1 MQEAS
6 NADEFLTQDTGTCPR
21 AAPAATLRRV
31 QKAVFLPLAAF
42 AAAIALLSAPI
53 PVRGQ
58 ATLAP
63 ASARTDLGLTVY
75 SGFAVL
81 RETRSLPGSGA
92 ASILWTGVP
101 PSIDAGTVVLRSG
114 DRTLEIRRQ
123 DWHAPLSAT
132 AALGAAVGSPVT
144 LVAGDGT
151 RTEAVLE
158 SADGPTFRV
167 GDRVVVDWPG
177 AVELPSPP
185 DDAPGGALRWELAEP
200 AGPALTAAYLA
211 DGLAWSADYTA
222 VLDDDSMTLDGFVT
236 VQNGTGLAF
245 PDARLQLV
253 AGEVRRAGLAG
264 PPQPLMRMAE
274 MAAQDAAA
282 NVAPLGDVYLYT
294 IDRPVTITAL
304 GSNRIALLHSER
316 VPVRREYVLYGQP
329 WWYQSPAPDLPPIEH
344 PQVRIRF
351 ENEGLSGS
359 DGPLPAGSLHTW
371 REDASGRLQYSGGS
385 FIPHTPTGEEVV
397 VTVGSS
403 FDLVAE
409 RVQTDYRQLDPRTFE
424 SAWRIEIRNRGES
437 AASVLV
443 LEQMPGLEWTIVE
456 ESHSHEQVD
465 VQTVRWSIAVPAQG
479 SATLTYRVRVTQ
491 G

>member
-1 MQEAS
+1 V
-6 NADEFLTQDTGTCPR
+6 
-21 AAPAATLRRV
+21 APAATLRRV
-31 QKAVFLPLAAF
+31 KPAIFLPLASF
-42 AAAIALLSAPI
+42 AALCALLSAPI
-53 PVRGQ
+53 EARGQ
-58 ATLAP
+58 VTVAP
-63 ASARTDLGLTVY
+63 ASARTELGLTVY

-81 RETRSLPGSGA
+81 RETRSLQGGPA
-92 ASILWTGVP
+92 ANVLWLDVP

-114 DRTLEIRRQ
+114 ERTVEIRRQ
-123 DWHAPLSAT
+123 DWQAPLSSS

-144 LVAGDGT
+144 LIAEDGT
-151 RTEAVLE
+151 RTQAVLE
-158 SADGPTFRV
+158 SADGPTFRI
-167 GDRVVVDWPG
+167 GDRAVVAWPG
-177 AVELPSPP
+177 AVELPAPP

-200 AGPALTAAYLA
+200 AGPTLTAAYLA
-211 DGLAWSADYTA
+211 DGLTWAADYTA
-222 VLDDDSMTLDGFVT
+222 VLDDDAMTLDGFVT
-236 VQNGTGLAF
+236 VHNGTGLAF

-253 AGEVRRAGLAG
+253 AGDVSRAGFAG
-264 PPQPLMRMAE
+264 PPQPMMRMAE

-316 VPVRREYVLYGQP
+316 VPMRREYVLFGQP

-351 ENEGLSGS
+351 ENEGLSGR
-359 DGPLPAGSLHTW
+359 DDPLPAGSLHTW
-371 REDASGRLQYSGGS
+371 REDESGRLQYSGGA

-403 FDLVAE
+403 FDIVAE

-437 AASVLV
+437 SASVLV
-443 LEQMPGLEWTIVE
+443 VEQMPGLEWTIVE
-456 ESHSHEQVD
+456 ESHPHEQVD
-465 VQTVRWSIAVPAQG
+465 VQTVRWSIQVPAEG

>member
-1 MQEAS
+1 VK
-6 NADEFLTQDTGTCPR
+6 R
-21 AAPAATLRRV
+21 AL
-31 QKAVFLPLAAF
+31 FLPLAAL
-42 AAAIALLSAPI
+42 AALSALLSVPTTAH
-53 PVRGQ
+53 GQ
-58 ATLAP
+58 AAVAP

-75 SGFAVL
+75 NGFAVL
-81 RETRSLPGSGA
+81 RETRSLPGGPA
-92 ASILWTGVP
+92 ANVLWPDVP

-114 DRTLEIRRQ
+114 DRSVEIRRQ
-123 DWHAPLSAT
+123 DWQAPLSSS

-144 LVAGDGT
+144 LIAEDGT

-167 GDRVVVDWPG
+167 GDRVVVEWPG
-177 AVELPSPP
+177 AVELPAPP

-200 AGPALTAAYLA
+200 AGPTLTAAYLA
-211 DGLAWSADYTA
+211 DGLTWSADYTA

-253 AGEVRRAGLAG
+253 AGEVQRAGFAG
-264 PPQPLMRMAE
+264 PPQPLMRMAD
-274 MAAQDAAA
+274 MAAQEAVS
-282 NVAPLGDVYLYT
+282 VAPLGDVYLYT
-294 IDRPVTITAL
+294 IDRPVTVTAL
-304 GSNRIALLHSER
+304 GSNRIALLHSDR

-329 WWYQSPAPDLPPIEH
+329 WWYQSPAPDLPPVEH

-351 ENEGLSGS
+351 ENEGLSGA
-359 DGPLPAGSLHTW
+359 DEPLPAGALHTW
-371 REDASGRLQYSGGS
+371 REDDSGRLQYSGGS
-385 FIPHTPTGEEVV
+385 FIPHTPAGEEVV
-397 VTVGSS
+397 VTIGSS
-403 FDLVAE
+403 FDIVAE

-437 AASVLV
+437 DASVLV

-456 ESHSHEQVD
+456 ESHPHDQVD
-465 VQTVRWSIAVPAQG
+465 VQTVRWTIDVPAEG
-479 SATLTYRVRVTQ
+479 STTLTYRVRVTQ

>member
-1 MQEAS
+1 VK
-6 NADEFLTQDTGTCPR
+6 R
-21 AAPAATLRRV
+21 AL
-31 QKAVFLPLAAF
+31 FLPLAAL
-42 AAAIALLSAPI
+42 AALSALLSVPTTAH
-53 PVRGQ
+53 GQ
-58 ATLAP
+58 AAVAP

-81 RETRSLPGSGA
+81 RETRSLPGGPA
-92 ASILWTGVP
+92 ANVLWPDVP

-114 DRTLEIRRQ
+114 DRTVEIRRQ
-123 DWHAPLSAT
+123 DWQAPLSSS

-144 LVAGDGT
+144 LIAEDGT

-167 GDRVVVDWPG
+167 GDRVVVEWPG
-177 AVELPSPP
+177 AVELPAPP

-200 AGPALTAAYLA
+200 AGPTLTAAYLA
-211 DGLAWSADYTA
+211 DGLTWSADYTA
-222 VLDDDSMTLDGFVT
+222 VLGDDSMTLDGFVT

-253 AGEVRRAGLAG
+253 AGEVQRAGFAG
-264 PPQPLMRMAE
+264 PPQPLMRMAD
-274 MAAQDAAA
+274 MAAQEAVS
-282 NVAPLGDVYLYT
+282 VAPLGDVYLYT

-304 GSNRIALLHSER
+304 GSNRIALLHSDR

-329 WWYQSPAPDLPPIEH
+329 WWYQSPAPDLPPVEH

-351 ENEGLSGS
+351 ENEGLSGA
-359 DGPLPAGSLHTW
+359 DEPLPAGALHTW
-371 REDASGRLQYSGGS
+371 REDDSGRLQYSGGS
-385 FIPHTPTGEEVV
+385 FIPHTPAGEEAV
-397 VTVGSS
+397 VTIGSS
-403 FDLVAE
+403 FDIVAE

-437 AASVLV
+437 EASVLV

-456 ESHSHEQVD
+456 ESHPHDQVD
-465 VQTVRWSIAVPAQG
+465 VQTVRWTIDVPAEG
-479 SATLTYRVRVTQ
+479 STTLTYRVRVTQ

>member
-1 MQEAS
+1 
-6 NADEFLTQDTGTCPR
+6 LI
-21 AAPAATLRRV
+21 AA
-31 QKAVFLPLAAF
+31 
-42 AAAIALLSAPI
+42 
-53 PVRGQ
+53 
-58 ATLAP
+58 
-63 ASARTDLGLTVY
+63 
-75 SGFAVL
+75 
-81 RETRSLPGSGA
+81 
-92 ASILWTGVP
+92 
-101 PSIDAGTVVLRSG
+101 
-114 DRTLEIRRQ
+114 
-123 DWHAPLSAT
+123 
-132 AALGAAVGSPVT
+132 
-144 LVAGDGT
+144 DGT

-158 SADGPTFRV
+158 SADGPTFRI
-167 GDRVVVDWPG
+167 GDRAVVGWPG

-211 DGLAWSADYTA
+211 DGLTWSADYTA
-222 VLDDDSMTLDGFVT
+222 VLDDDAMTLDGFVT

-253 AGEVRRAGLAG
+253 AGDVRRAGFGG

-274 MAAQDAAA
+274 MAAQDATA

-304 GSNRIALLHSER
+304 GSNRIALLHSDR
-316 VPVRREYVLYGQP
+316 VPMRREYVLHGQP

-351 ENEGLSGS
+351 ENENLSGA
-359 DGPLPAGSLHTW
+359 DEPLPAGSLHTW
-371 REDASGRLQYSGGS
+371 REDADGRLQYSGGA
-385 FIPHTPTGEEVV
+385 FIPHTPAGEEVV
-397 VTVGSS
+397 VTVGAS

-437 AASVLV
+437 DASILV
-443 LEQMPGLEWTIVE
+443 VEQMPGLEWTIVE
-456 ESHSHEQVD
+456 ESHPHEQVD
-465 VQTVRWSIAVPAQG
+465 VQTVRWTIGVPAEG